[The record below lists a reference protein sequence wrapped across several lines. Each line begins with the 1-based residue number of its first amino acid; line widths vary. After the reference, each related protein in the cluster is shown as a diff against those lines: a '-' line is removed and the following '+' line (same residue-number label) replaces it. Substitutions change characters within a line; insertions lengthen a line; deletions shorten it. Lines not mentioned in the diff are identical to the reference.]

1 MLHFQLDNGAGMS
14 VRKTSI
20 MCTMGNPNEI
30 RLAIVDNDDFVLMGL
45 AAFLSRHLPNVRLA
59 WKANTGTDAL
69 EYATDPAN
77 EADILLVDMSLED
90 MPGDMVC
97 REIRSRNRMLP
108 LLAVTSSSLTRYAR
122 RAAEGGAQG
131 IVSKADFPALCK
143 AVKLVSDGHTLCV
156 RVGGETIG
164 FEDVDAAYHRL
175 VRLPVNRIERLSERE
190 KYAMELY
197 SQSYKPTQIARMMD
211 VSAGTV
217 KTYLDRVQN
226 KLHLTSRAELIAYW
240 WRRERW

>member
-1 MLHFQLDNGAGMS
+1 
-14 VRKTSI
+14 
-20 MCTMGNPNEI
+20 MGNPNEI

-90 MPGDMVC
+90 MPG
-97 REIRSRNRMLP
+97 
-108 LLAVTSSSLTRYAR
+108 
-122 RAAEGGAQG
+122 
-131 IVSKADFPALCK
+131 
-143 AVKLVSDGHTLCV
+143 VSDGHTLCG
-156 RVGGETIG
+156 RVGGEPIG

-226 KLHLTSRAELIAYW
+226 KLHLTPRAELIAYW

>member
-1 MLHFQLDNGAGMS
+1 
-14 VRKTSI
+14 
-20 MCTMGNPNEI
+20 MGNPNEI

-108 LLAVTSSSLTRYAR
+108 LLAVTSFSLIRYAR

-190 KYAMELY
+190 KMPWNY
-197 SQSYKPTQIARMMD
+197 I
-211 VSAGTV
+211 
-217 KTYLDRVQN
+217 
-226 KLHLTSRAELIAYW
+226 HSRISPL
-240 WRRERW
+240 RLPG

>member
-1 MLHFQLDNGAGMS
+1 MLHFQLDNGAGMF

-108 LLAVTSSSLTRYAR
+108 LLAVTSFSLIRYAR

-211 VSAGTV
+211 VSAGTA

>member
-1 MLHFQLDNGAGMS
+1 
-14 VRKTSI
+14 
-20 MCTMGNPNEI
+20 MGNPNEI

-108 LLAVTSSSLTRYAR
+108 LLAVTSFSLTRYAR
-122 RAAEGGAQG
+122 RAAEGC
-131 IVSKADFPALCK
+131 SRHC
-143 AVKLVSDGHTLCV
+143 VKS
-156 RVGGETIG
+156 
-164 FEDVDAAYHRL
+164 
-175 VRLPVNRIERLSERE
+175 
-190 KYAMELY
+190 
-197 SQSYKPTQIARMMD
+197 
-211 VSAGTV
+211 
-217 KTYLDRVQN
+217 
-226 KLHLTSRAELIAYW
+226 
-240 WRRERW
+240 